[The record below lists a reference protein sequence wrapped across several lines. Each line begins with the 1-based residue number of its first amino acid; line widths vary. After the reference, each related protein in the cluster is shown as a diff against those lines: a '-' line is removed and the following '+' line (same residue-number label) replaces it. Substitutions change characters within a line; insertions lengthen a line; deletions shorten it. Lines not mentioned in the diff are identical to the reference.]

1 MAEPA
6 KLRASNLKFSRLNRR
21 EMHVNGQAGYGVLFE
36 PHRRNEEAV
45 DDVVSPKDYLDLT
58 VDWHDHNSTNHIVLG
73 GWIFCIQAERG
84 FPASRS
90 IFQLRLGQPEFSS
103 RPRITE
109 IPGELHAGDFD
120 ADPVCFCRTEP
131 FGSPNRAAHQV
142 HADEEHRR

>member
-45 DDVVSPKDYLDLT
+45 DDVVSPKDHLDLT

-84 FPASRS
+84 FHASRS
-90 IFQLRLGQPEFSS
+90 IFQLRPRHPKCYITPPIAQTPGRLHS
-103 RPRITE
+103 RP
-109 IPGELHAGDFD
+109 
-120 ADPVCFCRTEP
+120 
-131 FGSPNRAAHQV
+131 S
-142 HADEEHRR
+142 